1 MILYMHERESER
13 ESVRETN
20 MYLDKNIFNL
30 NIYIFRTINNLHCT
44 SNITLYT
51 KQICTILY
59 THANNCTFNI
69 VHTTINFMKMCTI
82 LYTYV

>member
-1 MILYMHERESER
+1 MILYMHEREREREREGGR

-30 NIYIFRTINNLHCT
+30 NIYISRTINDLHCT

-51 KQICTILY
+51 
-59 THANNCTFNI
+59 F
-69 VHTTINFMKMCTI
+69 V
-82 LYTYV
+82 